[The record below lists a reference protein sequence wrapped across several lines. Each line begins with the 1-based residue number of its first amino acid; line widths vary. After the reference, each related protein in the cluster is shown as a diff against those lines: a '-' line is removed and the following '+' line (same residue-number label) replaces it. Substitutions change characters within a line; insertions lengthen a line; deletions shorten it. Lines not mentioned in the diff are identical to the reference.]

1 MGTYGM
7 EISGFRNLEI
17 SDWVRKKLGIWNG
30 KSKDERWW
38 TNDNGGGTVGI
49 GEALIPIVTI

>member
-1 MGTYGM
+1 M

-38 TNDNGGGTVGI
+38 TNDNRGGAVGI